1 MLGDATHAP
10 VPWNLVVAHELQ
22 IAGSHGMAAADY
34 PPMLA
39 MVADGR
45 LRPRLLVG
53 EVVAVEDAGA
63 ALMAMDRPV
72 AASAGITVVSL

>member
-1 MLGDATHAP
+1 
-10 VPWNLVVAHELQ
+10 
-22 IAGSHGMAAADY
+22 MAAADY

-45 LRPRLLVG
+45 LRPRLLVRD
-53 EVVAVEDAGA
+53 VVALADAGA